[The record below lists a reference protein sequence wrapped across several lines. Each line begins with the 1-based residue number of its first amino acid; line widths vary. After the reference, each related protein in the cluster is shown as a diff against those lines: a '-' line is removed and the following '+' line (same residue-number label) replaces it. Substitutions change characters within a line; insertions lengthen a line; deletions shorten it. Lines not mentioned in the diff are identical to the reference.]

1 MTVGTIKESYNAC
14 LEEYKIL
21 KKNARDYLASE
32 QTREFL
38 SRDAANQQGDFTRQ
52 MALDQVFS
60 PSTID
65 QYLPSQQRRLCAYDA
80 LKNRNFDHLR
90 ILHEA
95 YFLRPNH
102 YSMNM

>member
-1 MTVGTIKESYNAC
+1 MTVGTIKESYNTC
-14 LEEYKIL
+14 LEEFKIL

-32 QTREFL
+32 QSHEFL
-38 SRDAANQQGDFTRQ
+38 RRDTANQQGDFTRE

-80 LKNRNFDHLR
+80 LKNRNFEHLR
-90 ILHEA
+90 IIHEA
-95 YFLRPNH
+95 YFLRPNQ
-102 YSMNM
+102 YSLNM